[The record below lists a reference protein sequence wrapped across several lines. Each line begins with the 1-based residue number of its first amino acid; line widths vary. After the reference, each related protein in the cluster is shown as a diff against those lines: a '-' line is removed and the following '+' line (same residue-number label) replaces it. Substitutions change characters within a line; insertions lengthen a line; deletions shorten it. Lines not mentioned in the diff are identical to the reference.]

1 MVRNSYSG
9 ESAYTRDIASSYEE
23 DRKVEEH
30 WREEQSYAEM
40 IIKAMPAG
48 SRVLDIPVGTGR
60 FFDYYQANDIQV
72 VGIDISESMLVE
84 ARKKAESSSIK
95 LFLGDARSLDY
106 PDKVFDFVLCWRLL
120 HLLPTSI
127 LQEVICELA
136 RVASGKLYV
145 QAYVRDH
152 WYYPLKI
159 KQVISRILSKIRSPF
174 KSRSKPWSHIR
185 SHEHSEAMLIR
196 LFSEH
201 GLRITAIDALGVYG
215 VLKVKVFVLEKV

>member
-1 MVRNSYSG
+1 MQTNSYSG

-30 WREEQSYAEM
+30 WHDEQCYAERL
-40 IIKAMPAG
+40 IREIPAG

-60 FFDYYQANDIQV
+60 FFEYYQANDIHV

-84 ARKKAESSSIK
+84 AGKKTTSSSIE
-95 LFLGDARSLDY
+95 LVLGDARSLDY
-106 PDKVFDFVLCWRLL
+106 PENTFDFVLCWRLL
-120 HLLPTSI
+120 HLLPADI
-127 LQEVICELA
+127 LQEVVCELA
-136 RVASGKLYV
+136 RVASGKLYL

-159 KQVISRILSKIRSPF
+159 RRVISRIFSRIRMPL
-174 KSRSKPWSHIR
+174 KTRNKPWSHIR
-185 SHEHSEAMLIR
+185 SHEHGEAMLVR
-196 LFSEH
+196 LFSAC
-201 GLRITAIDALGVYG
+201 GLRVTSVDTLAVYG